1 MHKQDTTWLRR
12 HFALIAISA
21 IAAPLQMIWSGV
33 PSGFDK
39 GSWSFPW
46 LVSGFCLFAVVFLMA
61 MRAMNPWSE
70 ARWMRPTLYTSS
82 LRFNEPL
89 QTFYIGAL
97 CMMAA
102 GVGYFVLGV
111 FDAKVRWL
119 WELPLSAGIGVW
131 LGVRLCVWG
140 FPNRFEPKAGT
151 P

>member
-1 MHKQDTTWLRR
+1 
-12 HFALIAISA
+12 
-21 IAAPLQMIWSGV
+21 
-33 PSGFDK
+33 
-39 GSWSFPW
+39 
-46 LVSGFCLFAVVFLMA
+46 
-61 MRAMNPWSE
+61 
-70 ARWMRPTLYTSS
+70 MRPTLYATS

-89 QTFYIGAL
+89 QTFYVGGL

-119 WELPLSAGIGVW
+119 WELLLSAGVGAW

-140 FPNRFEPKAGT
+140 FPNRFEPKAGS